1 MFPESVAFA
10 FGSDDHCVME
20 PVAEGRRYDGGSEDV
35 VPFGEASVRGEDHRA
50 FFATRI
56 DDLEEQACAALGDG
70 RATDFIDDE
79 QRDPREEVNCPG
91 FFGEL
96 PLASGFREAV
106 GEFGEGCLVDAL
118 SGFDGGTEGCCEVGL
133 SGAGRSEEVD
143 GFASPDEV
151 ELGQS
156 GYSLPVDGWLE
167 SEVEAFD
174 RFDGKEFRGSQG
186 DVDSSRFAQG
196 ANPDE
201 EGVDCFDGGEFALLE
216 PLQRVVEH
224 FERARH
230 FQADH
235 GGADAVDEFGHWRAP
250 CCSRRRPTASKAAAR
265 FRHAALRLSQS
276 NENRMHPDAG
286 TGKYPFKTKPLSSRR
301 LILSAAVVIS
311 EYMSV
316 Q

>member
-10 FGSDDHCVME
+10 FGSDDRCVME
-20 PVAEGRRYDGGSEDV
+20 PVAEGRRDDGGSEDV
-35 VPFGEASVRGEDHRA
+35 APFGEASVRGEDHRA

-79 QRDPREEVNCPG
+79 QRDSREEVNCPG

-96 PLASGFREAV
+96 PLASGF
-106 GEFGEGCLVDAL
+106 
-118 SGFDGGTEGCCEVGL
+118 DGGGAEGCCEVRL
-133 SGAGRSEEVD
+133 SGAGRSEEVN

-186 DVDSSRFAQG
+186 DVDSSCFAQG
-196 ANPDE
+196 ANSAE
-201 EGVDCFDGGEFALLE
+201 EGVDCFDGSEFASLE
-216 PLQRVVEH
+216 PPQRVAER
-224 FERARH
+224 FERTRH
-230 FQADH
+230 FHADH
-235 GGADAVDEFGHWRAP
+235 SGADAVDEFGHWRAP
-250 CCSRRRPTASKAAAR
+250 CCSRHRPTASKAAAR
-265 FRHAALRLSQS
+265 FRHAAPRLSQS
-276 NENRMHPDAG
+276 NENGMHPDAG
-286 TGKYPFKTKPLSSRR
+286 SGKYPFKTKPLSSRH
-301 LILSAAVVIS
+301 LILSAEVAIS
-311 EYMSV
+311 EYMSA